1 MNIGGDAKA
10 ILREATKLDLDIV
23 LVLGVKEEQG
33 SVILH
38 NVETDLDA
46 SFLLKT
52 FVATLEM
59 SILEELYERAKNSL
73 N

>member
-10 ILREATKLDLDIV
+10 ILREAAKLDLDIV

>member
-1 MNIGGDAKA
+1 MNAEGDAKE
-10 ILREATKLDLDIV
+10 LLKEAMGLDLDIV
-23 LVLGVKEEQG
+23 IVLGVKEEGG
-33 SVILH
+33 SIMLH

-59 SILEELYERAKNSL
+59 TILEELHERAKRAL

>member
-1 MNIGGDAKA
+1 MNAEGDAKE
-10 ILREATKLDLDIV
+10 LLKEAMGLDLDIV
-23 LVLGVKEEQG
+23 IVLGVKEEGG
-33 SVILH
+33 SIMLH

-59 SILEELYERAKNSL
+59 TILEELHERTKRAL

>member
-1 MNIGGDAKA
+1 MNIEGDVKA
-10 ILREATKLDLDIV
+10 ILKEAAKLDLDIV

-46 SFLLKT
+46 AFLLKT

-59 SILEELYERAKNSL
+59 SILEEIYERAKNSL

>member
-1 MNIGGDAKA
+1 MNAEGDAKE
-10 ILREATKLDLDIV
+10 LLKEAMGLGLDIV
-23 LVLGVKEEQG
+23 IVLGVKEEGG
-33 SVILH
+33 SIMLH

-59 SILEELYERAKNSL
+59 TILEELHERAKRAL

>member
-1 MNIGGDAKA
+1 MNVEGDAKA
-10 ILREATKLDLDIV
+10 ILKEAAKLDLDIV
-23 LVLGVKEEQG
+23 LVLGVKEDQG

-59 SILEELYERAKNSL
+59 SILEELHARTKNSL

>member
-1 MNIGGDAKA
+1 MNIEGDAKA
-10 ILREATKLDLDIV
+10 LLKEAQKLDLDIV
-23 LVLGVKEEQG
+23 IVLGVKEESG

-59 SILEELYERAKNSL
+59 SILEELHERSKNSL

>member
-1 MNIGGDAKA
+1 MTETG
-10 ILREATKLDLDIV
+10 EANDVLEEAGNLGLDIV
-23 LVLGVKEEQG
+23 IVLGVSEGKG

-38 NVETDLDA
+38 NVESDLDA

-59 SILEELYERAKNSL
+59 SILEDLHERSKRSL

>member
-1 MNIGGDAKA
+1 MNAEGDAKE
-10 ILREATKLDLDIV
+10 LLKEAMGLGLDIV
-23 LVLGVKEEQG
+23 IVLGVKEEGG
-33 SVILH
+33 SIMLH

-59 SILEELYERAKNSL
+59 TILEELHERAKRGL

>member
-1 MNIGGDAKA
+1 MSDEGKADALLKEAIG
-10 ILREATKLDLDIV
+10 LDLDIV
-23 LVLGVKEEQG
+23 LILGVKEGES

-38 NVETDLDA
+38 NVESDLDA
-46 SFLLKT
+46 SFLMKT

-59 SILEELYERAKNSL
+59 SILEELHERAKRSL

>member
-1 MNIGGDAKA
+1 MNAEGDAKE
-10 ILREATKLDLDIV
+10 LLKEAMGLDLDLII
-23 LVLGVKEEQG
+23 VLGVKEEGG
-33 SVILH
+33 SIMLH

-59 SILEELYERAKNSL
+59 TILEELHERAKRAL